1 MVYSHSGAGK
11 TIVLLH
17 GFLEDRTMWNDY
29 RSRWKKD
36 HQIIAIDLLGQG
48 DSGNLGYSHSMEEQ
62 ASAVLSVLDSE
73 KIFLCAMVGHSMGGY
88 VALALA
94 QKRPELVTHLVLFHS
109 TAFADS
115 ESKRQDRDR
124 VIELAK
130 RNKLIYIKAV
140 IPSLF
145 ADQARNRLSEDI
157 EKLVDR
163 ANQFTVQGIVANL
176 QGMKDR
182 ADRSGVLKS
191 GAFKQLIIHG
201 ELDSVI
207 SLSDM
212 RKLEALAPMTKLELV
227 SNIGHMGHLESP
239 DACFALID
247 NMIAN

>member
-29 RSRWKKD
+29 VSRWKKD
-36 HQIIAIDLLGQG
+36 YQIIAIDLLGQG

-73 KIFLCAMVGHSMGGY
+73 KIVLCAMVGHSMGGY

-182 ADRSGVLKS
+182 ADRSGVLKN
-191 GAFKQLIIHG
+191 GDFKKLIIHG

-212 RKLEALAPMTKLELV
+212 HKLEALAPMIKLELV
-227 SNIGHMGHLESP
+227 SSIGHMGHLESP
-239 DACFALID
+239 DECFALID